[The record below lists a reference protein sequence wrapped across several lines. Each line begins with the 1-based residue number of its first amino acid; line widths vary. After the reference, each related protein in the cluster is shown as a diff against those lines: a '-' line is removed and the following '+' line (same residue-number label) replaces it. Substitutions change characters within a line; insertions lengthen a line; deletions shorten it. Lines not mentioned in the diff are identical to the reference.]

1 MGFAAVWNSHPKDHS
16 KGGRDWC
23 VRFGGTR
30 SWWEGSG
37 GTHCCPRRRHS
48 SHACACSASPDTT
61 LAVFPSRVCGNN
73 KGIVR
78 KYELNLCR
86 QCFREYAK
94 DIGFI
99 KVRPAPPRPQGTAAP
114 ARVVVERPRPAGAD
128 CGTALRGAGPALG
141 CDPLARRSAPAAKCW
156 PGRDGTRMQRRA
168 ATRAVCQALPAERG
182 GALRE
187 TLGRKGLG
195 RDHRAPLCVLTSPTP
210 THTTEPLSTATA
222 VGRGDGDIG

>member
-23 VRFGGTR
+23 VRVGGTR

-61 LAVFPSRVCGNN
+61 LAVLPSRVCGNN

-99 KVRPAPPRPQGTAAP
+99 KVRPAPLRPV
-114 ARVVVERPRPAGAD
+114 RWSVW
-128 CGTALRGAGPALG
+128 LRGAGA
-141 CDPLARRSAPAAKCW
+141 
-156 PGRDGTRMQRRA
+156 A
-168 ATRAVCQALPAERG
+168 AT
-182 GALRE
+182 
-187 TLGRKGLG
+187 T
-195 RDHRAPLCVLTSPTP
+195 
-210 THTTEPLSTATA
+210 
-222 VGRGDGDIG
+222 